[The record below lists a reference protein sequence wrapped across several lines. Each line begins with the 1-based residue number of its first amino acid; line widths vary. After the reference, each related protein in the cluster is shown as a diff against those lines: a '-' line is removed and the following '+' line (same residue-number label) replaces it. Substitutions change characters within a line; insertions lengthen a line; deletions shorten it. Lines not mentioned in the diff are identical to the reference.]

1 MSRIMGIKLGLKRQA
16 EANTCSDSDGSNIM
30 RVMEVPLSQLLPN
43 TAQPRKKFDD
53 EAIISLSE
61 SIKTY
66 GVIQPLTVRK
76 TYGSDRYEI
85 VAGERRYR
93 ASILAGLRCVPCIII
108 DADSETSAALSI
120 IENIQREDLNIF
132 EEAEAISKLISIYE
146 LTQEQIAARLSV
158 SQSYVANKLRLLRLG
173 PDERALILQ
182 NSITERHARTL
193 LRLHDKKVRYDAL
206 CHIIKNNMNVRA
218 AESYVDSILA
228 EEKATQR
235 QKQKQKVKFVIK
247 DLKMFYNSIDRAAA
261 LVRGAGIPV
270 DIKKRETD
278 REIEM
283 IIRIRTPERAV

>member
-1 MSRIMGIKLGLKRQA
+1 MSRIMGIKLGFKRQV
-16 EANTCSDSDGSNIM
+16 EANTCSDSDENNAL
-30 RVMEVPLSQLLPN
+30 RVMEVPITQLSPN
-43 TAQPRKKFDD
+43 PAQPRKKFDD

-132 EEAEAISKLISIYE
+132 EEAEAISKLISIYS
-146 LTQEQIAARLSV
+146 LTQEQIASRLSV
-158 SQSYVANKLRLLRLG
+158 SQSYVANKLRLLRLE
-173 PDERALILQ
+173 PEERTLILE
-182 NSITERHARTL
+182 NGITERHARTL

-206 CHIIKNNMNVRA
+206 CHIIKHNMNVSA
-218 AESYVDSILA
+218 AENYVDSILTA
-228 EEKATQR
+228 ENTPQK
-235 QKQKQKVKFVIK
+235 QKQKQKVKYIIK
-247 DLKMFYNSIDRAAA
+247 DLKIFYNSIDRAAA
-261 LVRGAGIPV
+261 LVRGAGIPI
-270 DIKKRETD
+270 DIKKRETED
-278 REIEM
+278 EIEM
-283 IIRIRTPERAV
+283 IIKIRAPERAV

>member
-43 TAQPRKKFDD
+43 PAQPRKKFDD

-193 LRLHDKKVRYDAL
+193 LRLHDKSSLRRAL
-206 CHIIKNNMNVRA
+206 PHNKEQYERKRRRKLCRQHFSRGKSNANA
-218 AESYVDSILA
+218 
-228 EEKATQR
+228 KAKT
-235 QKQKQKVKFVIK
+235 K
-247 DLKMFYNSIDRAAA
+247 
-261 LVRGAGIPV
+261 G
-270 DIKKRETD
+270 
-278 REIEM
+278 
-283 IIRIRTPERAV
+283 

>member
-1 MSRIMGIKLGLKRQA
+1 MSRIMGIKLGLKKQA
-16 EANTCSDSDGSNIM
+16 ETNECSDNDTSNVL
-30 RVMEVPLSQLLPN
+30 RVKEVPLSQLSPN
-43 TAQPRKKFDD
+43 PAQPRKRFDD

-61 SIKTY
+61 SIKIY

-93 ASILAGLRCVPCIII
+93 ASILAGLRCVPCIVI

-132 EEAEAISKLISIYE
+132 EEAEAISKLISIYA

-173 PDERALILQ
+173 SDERTIILE
-182 NSITERHARTL
+182 NGITERHARTL
-193 LRLHDKKVRYDAL
+193 LRLQDKKARYDAL
-206 CHIIKNNMNVRA
+206 CHIIKHNMNVSA
-218 AESYVDSILA
+218 AESYVDSLLA
-228 EEKATQR
+228 AGNAPQK
-235 QKQKQKVKFVIK
+235 QKQKQKVKYIIK
-247 DLKMFYNSIDRAAA
+247 DLKIFYNSIDRAAA

-270 DIKKRETD
+270 DIKKKETD
-278 REIEM
+278 GEIEM